1 MLRQKQ
7 QRSSVEW
14 VRSNITTQ
22 LNDVIFGCFAATQK
36 IWFRAILSLGLSL
49 LLVLFLGGLLSLAVA
64 QTPAP
69 TSVKDLRQWQQ
80 KLDQHRV
87 GVSEQRDQLKRF
99 EGAAQD
105 RLNGLQQNIQV
116 TAAEIK
122 NNEEQVRTATQQLS
136 KLEADLAIADQ
147 AYEQKKVATTARL
160 RFLQRRLPANTWAA
174 LLQSQT
180 LNELLSRR
188 HQLKLVYQADQQ
200 SLVGLK
206 AETDRVIAQKQQIEL
221 TKNKIALLN
230 QQLVT
235 QKAGY
240 ESQAKFQ
247 EQLVNRLNTNQQ
259 ALEAAE
265 EQLERDSQSI
275 ALLIQ
280 RRLAERP
287 GPGSVVVLGTGLMS
301 YPSVGPITS
310 TFGWR
315 VHPILGY
322 NKFHSGVDFG
332 AGYGTPIRAADT
344 GTVIFA
350 GWYGGYGNAVAID
363 HGKGIVTLYGHAS
376 QLYVQAGQVVQ
387 RGQAIAAVGSTGLST
402 GPHLHFEVRHNSY
415 PVDPLAYL

>member
-1 MLRQKQ
+1 MLKQKQ
-7 QRSSVEW
+7 QKLFIKW
-14 VRSNITTQ
+14 VWLNIKTR
-22 LNDVIFGCFAATQK
+22 LRATL
-36 IWFRAILSLGLSL
+36 LSLGLGVL
-49 LLVLFLGGLLSLAVA
+49 LILFLKAPMMTSAVA
-64 QTPAP
+64 QMPSPAV
-69 TSVKDLRQWQQ
+69 SDLRQWQQ
-80 KLDQHRV
+80 KLDQHRA
-87 GVSEQRDQLKRF
+87 GVSQQREQLQQF
-99 EGAAQD
+99 EGAAQN
-105 RLNGLQQNIQV
+105 RLNGLRQNIQAR
-116 TAAEIK
+116 AAQIK
-122 NNEEQVRTATQQLS
+122 NNQEQIDAATQQLS
-136 KLEADLAIADQ
+136 KLEADLVIADK
-147 AYEQKKVATTARL
+147 AHEQKKAATVARL

-180 LNELLSRR
+180 LSELLNRR

-200 SLVGLK
+200 SLVSLK
-206 AETDRVIAQKQQIEL
+206 AETERVTSQKQQIEL
-221 TKNKIALLN
+221 TKNKIALLT
-230 QQLVT
+230 QQLMA

-240 ESQAKFQ
+240 ESQAQFQ
-247 EQLVNRLNTNQQ
+247 EQLVNRLNTNQR

-265 EQLERDSQSI
+265 DQLERDSQSI

-287 GPGSVVVLGTGLMS
+287 GPGSVVVFGTGLMS
-301 YPSVGPITS
+301 YPSVGPVTS

-322 NKFHSGVDFG
+322 NRFHSGVDFG

-350 GWYGGYGNAVAID
+350 GWYGGYGNAVVVD
-363 HGKGIVTLYGHAS
+363 HGKGIMTLYGHSS

-402 GPHLHFEVRHNSY
+402 GPHLHFEVRQNGY